1 MYHPELHF
9 TTTNSALSS
18 PDESLRLAVCDVEL
32 SAPQP
37 IKPVQATALWLPP
50 NSNLESGRGKTFD
63 TNPAPLKTKDVAASS
78 SVRKTS
84 EQDWL
89 KHEAMLRTVEDG
101 HDRVRNGSH
110 RLLASSEDRFD
121 TSVTPIDTLKTFND
135 ILADMEAGVG
145 VDQGI
150 DDKFEKATSGAIAV
164 IKSFLVRWKLR
175 NPVQADSNPDHDLLM
190 R

>member
-9 TTTNSALSS
+9 TTTNSAVSS
-18 PDESLRLAVCDVEL
+18 PHESLRLAVCDVEL

-63 TNPAPLKTKDVAASS
+63 TNSAPLKTKDVAASS

-89 KHEAMLRTVEDG
+89 KHEAILRTVEEG
-101 HDRVRNGSH
+101 SDRVRNGPQC
-110 RLLASSEDRFD
+110 LPASSEDRID
-121 TSVTPIDTLKTFND
+121 TSATPIDTLKTFND

-150 DDKFEKATSGAIAV
+150 DGKSEKATSSAIAV
-164 IKSFLVRWKLR
+164 IKSFLVCWKLQNR
-175 NPVQADSNPDHDLLM
+175 VQADSNPDQDLFP